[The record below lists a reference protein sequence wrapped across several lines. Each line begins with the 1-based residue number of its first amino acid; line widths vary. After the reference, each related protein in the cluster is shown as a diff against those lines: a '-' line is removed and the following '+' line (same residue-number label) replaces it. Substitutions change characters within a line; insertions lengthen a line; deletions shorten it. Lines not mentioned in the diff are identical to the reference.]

1 MDLAWQQMTRTY
13 GIPHCGEDSENLR
26 PVAVAVAGYGKLGGL
41 ELGYASDLDLV
52 FLHDSAGSIQL
63 TDGERPLDNGIFF
76 LRLGQRIVHL
86 LTMHSAAGRLYEVDM
101 RLRPNGKGGFLM
113 TGIDAFER
121 YQHSDAWT
129 WEHQALLR
137 ARAVAG
143 DARLCQAFEAVRRRI
158 LSTAVRRD
166 TLRADVLEMRLRMR
180 RELSRSG
187 AGQFDIKQDAG
198 GIADIEFLVQYWVLA
213 AAQAHPELLT
223 YSDNIRQ
230 LEGLAAAGVVDSP
243 TAAWL
248 KEAYIGY
255 RSVLHHLSLEAE
267 GERVVAAAGHAETR
281 DRLQEIWRATFE

>member
-1 MDLAWQQMTRTY
+1 
-13 GIPHCGEDSENLR
+13 
-26 PVAVAVAGYGKLGGL
+26 
-41 ELGYASDLDLV
+41 
-52 FLHDSAGSIQL
+52 
-63 TDGERPLDNGIFF
+63 
-76 LRLGQRIVHL
+76 
-86 LTMHSAAGRLYEVDM
+86 
-101 RLRPNGKGGFLM
+101 M

-121 YQHSDAWT
+121 YQRTDAWT

-143 DARLCQAFEAVRRRI
+143 NARLCEAFEAVRRGT

-166 TLRADVLEMRLRMR
+166 RLRADVLEMRLRMR

-213 AAQAHPELLT
+213 AAQEHPQLLT

-230 LEGLAAAGVVDSP
+230 LEGLAAAGAVEHA

-248 KEAYIGY
+248 KDIYIGY
-255 RSVLHHLSLEAE
+255 RTVLHHLSLE
-267 GERVVAAAGHAETR
+267 GDDQRIVAAAPYARTR
-281 DRLQEIWRATFE
+281 QRLNEIWRATFASAS